1 MSLYWQPTASSYFSR
16 VSKERILEAVREG
29 VSEQAA
35 LEIASLKKQ
44 PMAEAAERLVAG
56 KGWLPHP
63 LRRRAPAGES
73 PR

>member
-1 MSLYWQPTASSYFSR
+1 MTRYWQLTAATYFSR

-35 LEIASLKKQ
+35 CEIASLKKQ
-44 PMAEAAERLVAG
+44 TMAEAAERLLAG

-63 LRRRAPAGES
+63 LRTCTPSAGEG
-73 PR
+73 